1 MSFVERTKNEVHQT
15 RIPNMS
21 GGGTKV
27 MDSAYNHRLIWKTY
41 LHKLLKVEALKV
53 EVLTMVK
60 T

>member
-27 MDSAYNHRLIWKTY
+27 MDSAYNHRNHGRLFAQTAEGRGLKLKYY
-41 LHKLLKVEALKV
+41 LW
-53 EVLTMVK
+53 
-60 T
+60 